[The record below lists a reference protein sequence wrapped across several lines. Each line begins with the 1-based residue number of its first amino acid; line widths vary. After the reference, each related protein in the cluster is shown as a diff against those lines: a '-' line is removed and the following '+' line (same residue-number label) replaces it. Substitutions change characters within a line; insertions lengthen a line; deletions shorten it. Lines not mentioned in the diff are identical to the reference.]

1 VEELVELVAPDA
13 QDCDAAITI
22 HGDDFELEADRDHTR
37 RLLLNLLLNALQAL
51 DAPGAIR
58 VELGRQ
64 PGRRHRPGALDRPAD
79 RRRARLAAALREPA
93 VAGNGDDRRGAR
105 AVSAPGGRVLIVDDG
120 AGHRELLRD
129 LLGGEAA
136 RIDLA
141 EGGREA
147 LDRIRSDPPDL
158 LLLDVPPPPPPGGGG
173 ALPHQRAWL
182 YDAARL

>member
-1 VEELVELVAPDA
+1 M
-13 QDCDAAITI
+13 
-22 HGDDFELEADRDHTR
+22 
-37 RLLLNLLLNALQAL
+37 
-51 DAPGAIR
+51 
-58 VELGRQ
+58 
-64 PGRRHRPGALDRPAD
+64 
-79 RRRARLAAALREPA
+79 
-93 VAGNGDDRRGAR
+93 
-105 AVSAPGGRVLIVDDG
+105 SAPGGRVLIVDDG